1 MTCGYKDQEVSSDSR
16 MIIKDGRPHIKEPRR
31 VRMRGLTTT
40 RGHRLGALGC
50 LLVGNGLLLTHSG
63 DDGDKE
69 ILAVIEAG
77 LDLLAD
83 ITIGNLDI
91 ILGSTV
97 LSHEVKET
105 IVNVDLWAE
114 NRSDKARRTDG
125 EREAYELVF
134 VAGDIGNVHVVRG
147 GGDILL

>member
-1 MTCGYKDQEVSSDSR
+1 MMTCGYKDQEVSSDSR

-69 ILAVIEAG
+69 ILAVIEAR
-77 LDLLAD
+77 LDFLAD
-83 ITIGNLDI
+83 VTIGYFDI
-91 ILGSTV
+91 ILGSTI
-97 LSHEVKET
+97 LSHEVEET
-105 IVNVDLWAE
+105 IVNVDLYAE
-114 NRSDKARRTDG
+114 RSKDEQEEKG
-125 EREAYELVF
+125 ERRGIRA
-134 VAGDIGNVHVVRG
+134 DIRYG
-147 GGDILL
+147 